1 MPRFSDSCRCGKKF
15 RSMSAEAFHRH
26 NFPALCRRARV
37 AEWQVVAG
45 LEWTREIDGEH
56 NGRPLYDY
64 KATYKNGGRNL
75 RFHIVSST
83 DAGFGIS
90 VYDEVAQAPITNG
103 LAGSIEWRRSRKN
116 CFDRAIQIMARIR
129 AEKTDGK

>member
-15 RSMSAEAFHRH
+15 RSYGAEAFHRH
-26 NFPALCRRARV
+26 NFPALCRRPKL

-64 KATYKNGGRNL
+64 KATYKNGGRDL
-75 RFHIVSST
+75 RFSIVTST

-90 VYDEVAQAPITNG
+90 VYDNAAQCYLTRIQ
-103 LAGSIEWRRSRKN
+103 IEWRRSRKN
-116 CFDRAIQIMARIR
+116 CFDRAVEIMAQVRK
-129 AEKTDGK
+129 EKTNGV